1 MFFKYSILSL
11 TDLTYSYNV
20 SKIRGDEAFSKVL
33 SIFSQSRCTFIND
46 HVPKPTQVTGR
57 RIQLASLSPALILV
71 LATTAPASAPASG
84 RAFITIPPTS
94 ANPLII
100 DPAFLP
106 AFLIS
111 SSSDFFSSSLYFSS
125 FSLLSTSFILLFSL
139 SIKLSVSS
147 NLPSF
152 LILSSSDFFSSSL
165 YFFSF
170 SLLSTSF
177 LSITSSSIVQ
187 SVTSFILETLHSFS
201 SLFSS
206 KTLKFF
212 FLIHLL
218 LYYNQ
223 NRIMIL
229 IFL

>member
-111 SSSDFFSSSLYFSS
+111 SSSDFFSSSLYF
-125 FSLLSTSFILLFSL
+125 
-139 SIKLSVSS
+139 
-147 NLPSF
+147 
-152 LILSSSDFFSSSL
+152 
-165 YFFSF
+165 FSF

-206 KTLKFF
+206 KTLEFF